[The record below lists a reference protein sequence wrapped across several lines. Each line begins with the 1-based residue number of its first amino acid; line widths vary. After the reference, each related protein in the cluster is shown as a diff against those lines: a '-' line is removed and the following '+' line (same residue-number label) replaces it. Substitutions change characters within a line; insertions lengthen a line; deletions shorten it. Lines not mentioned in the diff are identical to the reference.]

1 MTLRLF
7 LPSRHPVAFSK
18 VKYRSS
24 EYAGYIQASV
34 GGLGPGPPTLGK
46 MVGSFSGQEL
56 EFHVCCQV
64 TQPLCL

>member
-24 EYAGYIQASV
+24 EYAENIQAYV
-34 GGLGPGPPTLGK
+34 GRLGPGPPTQGK
-46 MVGSFSGQEL
+46 MVGRKLFRARA
-56 EFHVCCQV
+56 
-64 TQPLCL
+64 